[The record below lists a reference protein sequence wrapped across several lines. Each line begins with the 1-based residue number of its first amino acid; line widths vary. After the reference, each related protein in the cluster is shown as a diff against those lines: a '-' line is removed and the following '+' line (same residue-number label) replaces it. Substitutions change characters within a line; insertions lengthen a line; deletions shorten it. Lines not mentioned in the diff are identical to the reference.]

1 MPCKRACQT
10 CLAKGLLLC
19 KQACLVTG
27 FFALQSRMP
36 CERASSS
43 TASAHI
49 FQFALKVE
57 WKKGAGQCACTGFW
71 PFWLWSATCLAYLHT
86 CGHTLSFSATFWL
99 KLSTATFSFFGIN
112 WKKLFDKPCKGHKSK
127 LWQEHTSKPWK
138 GHSCSALKRA
148 RGRMRQSSSP
158 SPDWGRPSP
167 PERSRSGSGSNQ
179 PKPARW
185 QAKTPPEDCKITQKT
200 EAWEKWTWED
210 WQSQSWEQ
218 QGWEEQWQEKKC
230 LAGRKRRWVGRKEV
244 AMEGWVWWLGR
255 LVLGRQAPGCMV
267 WGQPA
272 PGKK

>member
-1 MPCKRACQT
+1 
-10 CLAKGLLLC
+10 
-19 KQACLVTG
+19 
-27 FFALQSRMP
+27 
-36 CERASSS
+36 
-43 TASAHI
+43 
-49 FQFALKVE
+49 
-57 WKKGAGQCACTGFW
+57 
-71 PFWLWSATCLAYLHT
+71 
-86 CGHTLSFSATFWL
+86 
-99 KLSTATFSFFGIN
+99 
-112 WKKLFDKPCKGHKSK
+112 
-127 LWQEHTSKPWK
+127 
-138 GHSCSALKRA
+138 
-148 RGRMRQSSSP
+148 MRQSSSP

-185 QAKTPPEDCKITQKT
+185 QAKTPPEDCKNTQKT

-230 LAGRKRRWVGRKEV
+230 LVGRKRRWVGRKEV

-272 PGKK
+272 PGKNRRLPKKEGAPGSSRTSGSYVQRQRLAKMMEQNPPKSKEEAEQQRLAAIGRARFQRIHGRQQKHMAAKMEEQQANLEMQQQQLQQLQQQLYWQQSQWQWQQPAVSWVLPQSGYLIHPGLTLYSCFSFRHAVLQPWFP